1 MEYEDAMSAALTVC
15 EVAGNK
21 EEAAEFLAML
31 GLVEGGTFVVPRDPL
46 LEILNIKEVSSPGAG
61 WKGAYQ

>member
-15 EVAGNK
+15 DVARDSQD
-21 EEAAEFLAML
+21 AADLLAML
-31 GLVEGGTFVVPRDPL
+31 GLIEDGRFVVPRDPL